1 MADCRRCSECIGQDH
16 HFLEHAEEP
25 TDDNDEGFAGY
36 ICKYCEV
43 KADLCE
49 SCDGPVYPTTGATK
63 CADCTA
69 GRNDF
74 EP

>member
-1 MADCRRCSECIGQDH
+1 MADCRRCSECIGEDH
-16 HFLEHAEEP
+16 HFIEHAEAP
-25 TDDNDEGFAGY
+25 TDDDEGFAGY
-36 ICKYCEV
+36 ICKHCEV

-49 SCDGPVYPTTGATK
+49 SCDGPVYPITGATK